1 MNCLNLCFP
10 SLLRAVKVENMC
22 GRYASARKRIEL
34 LEEFAV
40 ERDRVAEPLQP
51 DYNVAPT
58 KPVYAVLTR
67 RPRRG
72 EEDGGSDVSGAGAA
86 REDGEREAGGKA
98 AAGAGADAAQGD
110 DASADGEARELRVV
124 RWGLV
129 PFWARDKSI
138 GSRMINARAET
149 VDVKPAFRAAF
160 ARRRCLLP
168 ADGYYEWYK
177 PGSDAKAA
185 KQPYYIHRADG
196 GPLAF
201 AGLYELWR
209 DRAGPDDHPDAWL
222 WTATIITTSA
232 PDELGRIHDR
242 MPMVISPDKWADWL
256 DPGNNAT
263 GDLRGLLVPAAAG
276 ELASYPVSTAVNSV
290 RNNGPRLIEPAE
302 PEPGSG
308 DPAGHDSGPAA
319 AGPAERRAAGSPG
332 EPPARTRRLP
342 SAASRGTSGNS
353 PDTLF

>member
-1 MNCLNLCFP
+1 
-10 SLLRAVKVENMC
+10 MC

-40 ERDRVAEPLQP
+40 ERDRVTEPLEP

-67 RPRRG
+67 RPRRSEAG
-72 EEDGGSDVSGAGAA
+72 DGSATAGDGGQAG
-86 REDGEREAGGKA
+86 DAGHDEG
-98 AAGAGADAAQGD
+98 GTTG
-110 DASADGEARELRVV
+110 GEARELRVV

-129 PFWARDKSI
+129 PFWAKDKAI

-149 VDVKPAFRAAF
+149 VDVKPAFRSAF

-168 ADGYYEWYK
+168 ADGYYEWYRS
-177 PGSDAKAA
+177 GTDAKAA
-185 KQPYYIHRADG
+185 KQPYYIRRADG

-209 DRAGPDDHPDAWL
+209 DRAVPDDHPDAWL

-232 PDELGRIHDR
+232 PDELGRIHER

-256 DPGNNAT
+256 DPGNNDT
-263 GDLRGLLVPAAAG
+263 GDVRGLLVPAASG
-276 ELASYPVSTAVNSV
+276 ELTSYPVSTTVNSV

-302 PEPGSG
+302 PEPGSAA
-308 DPAGHDSGPAA
+308 PAGP
-319 AGPAERRAAGSPG
+319 GSPA
-332 EPPARTRRLP
+332 EPPARARRLP
-342 SAASRGTSGNS
+342 SAASRGTPGNG
-353 PDTLF
+353 PGTLF